1 MPTNQCIAERVG
13 TQEPEPWGKSF
24 NEDTLV
30 ECLSLT
36 ACALSGCG
44 LSINSRLLQEASLAS
59 FAGRK
64 RRSPD
69 GNQRTEFVTER
80 KIYKLS
86 DDLAGETW
94 T

>member
-13 TQEPEPWGKSF
+13 TQ
-24 NEDTLV
+24 
-30 ECLSLT
+30 
-36 ACALSGCG
+36 
-44 LSINSRLLQEASLAS
+44 AS